1 MDAKT
6 TSVKNH
12 RAKNHSAL
20 PKHSAACK
28 DANKDV
34 RSFKIDRVW
43 VEDCVRCEYDNRQ
56 ADEALIW
63 DILFGIVYGL
73 IKLAGAALSIGLLV
87 GIVYLIAVF
96 VFGWT
101 GQLDLSLPLPEVT
114 INDAQ

>member
-1 MDAKT
+1 MDAKIT
-6 TSVKNH
+6 GVKNH

-43 VEDCVRCEYDNRQ
+43 VDGCARCAHDNRQ
-56 ADEALIW
+56 EDEALIW
-63 DILFGIVYGL
+63 EIMFGIVYVL
-73 IKLAGAALSIGLLV
+73 IKLAGVALSIGILV

>member
-43 VEDCVRCEYDNRQ
+43 VEDCARCEYDNRQ

-63 DILFGIVYGL
+63 DILF
-73 IKLAGAALSIGLLV
+73 ALSIGILV

-101 GQLDLSLPLPEVT
+101 GHFDLSLPLPEVT

>member
-1 MDAKT
+1 MDAKIT
-6 TSVKNH
+6 AV
-12 RAKNHSAL
+12 KNHSAL

-34 RSFKIDRVW
+34 RNFKIDRVL
-43 VEDCVRCEYDNRQ
+43 VAGCERCEHDNRRE
-56 ADEALIW
+56 DESLMWEIM
-63 DILFGIVYGL
+63 FGIVYGL
-73 IKLAGAALSIGLLV
+73 IKLAGAALSIGILV

>member
-1 MDAKT
+1 MEAKT
-6 TSVKNH
+6 TAVKNH
-12 RAKNHSAL
+12 STL
-20 PKHSAACK
+20 PKHSAACT

-43 VEDCVRCEYDNRQ
+43 VEDCARCEYDNRQ
-56 ADEALIW
+56 EDEALIW
-63 DILFGIVYGL
+63 EIMFGIVYVL
-73 IKLAGAALSIGLLV
+73 IKLADVALSIGILV

-101 GQLDLSLPLPEVT
+101 GHFDLSLPLPEVT